1 MERLR
6 QSLDRAGAKPR
17 ASKARGGEEAGE
29 ETRARRVTR

>member
-17 ASKARGGEEAGE
+17 ASKARAAKKAPAKKR
-29 ETRARRVTR
+29 TRAA